1 MCRRAA
7 PHRLRHKNNRCE
19 ETLVIK
25 VSIMYPYQPD
35 ARFDHAYYRDKHLP
49 LVQRKMGAS
58 LIRYSIDRGVSGGT
72 PGTPP
77 SYVAIAHL
85 YSESMEA
92 FQAGFGPH
100 AAEIRADI
108 ANYTDI
114 TPVRQISELVE
125 ESNCS

>member
-58 LIRYSIDRGVSGGT
+58 LIRYSIDPVSYT
-72 PGTPP
+72 
-77 SYVAIAHL
+77 HL
-85 YSESMEA
+85 A
-92 FQAGFGPH
+92 F
-100 AAEIRADI
+100 D
-108 ANYTDI
+108 
-114 TPVRQISELVE
+114 
-125 ESNCS
+125 C